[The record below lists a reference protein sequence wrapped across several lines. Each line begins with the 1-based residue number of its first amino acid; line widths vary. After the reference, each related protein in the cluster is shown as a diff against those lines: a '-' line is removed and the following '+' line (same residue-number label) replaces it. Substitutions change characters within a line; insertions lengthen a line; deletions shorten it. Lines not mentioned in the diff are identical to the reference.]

1 MTIEMK
7 QTPAQCTRV
16 IGDAHDIDDKFDQED
31 KKGERDI
38 NSLAMPKLP

>member
-16 IGDAHDIDDKFDQED
+16 IGDAHVIDDKFDQED
-31 KKGERDI
+31 KKREI